1 MSHLIALFLL
11 GFKRFFCKR
20 NLLVFLVLFV
30 LLLYGVNKGVDKYE
44 GILDKSK
51 EFQEVEKLM
60 FRMTISNY
68 TAYSLWGV
76 RYLFVPSASAIFFID
91 SPMTSELSAKIDS
104 VVSTQ
109 VLNNFK
115 GSAVFENK
123 RGFLRFSGLLMLLGT
138 LFVLFTGYESM
149 CRREYLKF
157 LCSNFS
163 PLKLFLSVIFSRF
176 ILVTFTL
183 MVLFV
188 SMVGMVKLRGIEL
201 TSTDFGNLWIYLG
214 VSLLTLLIFLVIGT
228 IIGTIRSNAINVTLI
243 LGVWIVSVFIIPG
256 LFDSIIEEKA
266 DDIIS
271 IYRTDLNKLQKVA
284 NFEKKVEK
292 KYGSFD
298 RRNIVVEREIVED
311 YWQND
316 YPGIAKVEEV
326 LKDQVSEVIDKY
338 KRLSILFPTTFY
350 NLTALEVS
358 SRGYENYLDFYSYG
372 QENQTKFARF
382 YIDRCFYNNPKEMVS
397 YIKGNENIFHGRSRI
412 PGNFIPGVLVNL
424 FYLSALLIGSYIRFK
439 KWLYTPTDKQAF
451 NEKDR
456 KIQLKKDHI
465 NVLCSHRPGLKEQLY
480 LSFSGKSI
488 KRKSSLPSFNV
499 TLEGEALNEA
509 SMASGFVYICHP
521 SAIPGDIKPAD
532 LISFV
537 TRANGVPAAKRAALS
552 RNLSADLLSGRNF
565 NRLESHQ
572 QAEVLLEVLPYIKGK
587 IYLVDQVGKEMP
599 LLILVKLKDQL
610 AALVK
615 RGALVIY
622 LTPDKRVE
630 ALPTQPEREV
640 LDLPDWFEAVE
651 AHRFLLDEE
660 TGRWRTIVRPE
671 TRNKSIGLKK

>member
-11 GFKRFFCKR
+11 GSKRFFCKR
-20 NLLVFLVLFV
+20 NLLVFLIMFI

-44 GILDKSK
+44 DILDKSK
-51 EFQEVEKLM
+51 EFQKVEERM
-60 FRMTISNY
+60 FRMTIFNY
-68 TAYSLWGV
+68 TVYSIFGV
-76 RYLFVPSASAIFFID
+76 RYLFVPSASVIFFTD
-91 SPMTSELSAKIDS
+91 SPMISELSAKIDS
-104 VVSTQ
+104 AVNLQ
-109 VLNNFK
+109 IFNNFK
-115 GSAVFENK
+115 GSAIFENK
-123 RGFLRFSGLLMLLGT
+123 RGFLRFSGLLILLGI

-149 CRREYLKF
+149 CRKEYLKF

-183 MVLFV
+183 TVLFV
-188 SMVGMVKLRGIEL
+188 SMVGVVRLRGIEL
-201 TSTDFGNLWIYLG
+201 ASSDFGNLWIYLG
-214 VSLLTLLIFLVIGT
+214 VSLLTLLIFLVIGG
-228 IIGTIRSNAINVTLI
+228 IIGMIRSNAVSITLI
-243 LGVWIVSVFIIPG
+243 LGVWILSVFIIPG
-256 LFDSIIEEKA
+256 VFDTIIEERA
-266 DDIIS
+266 DNIIS
-271 IYRTDLNKLQKVA
+271 IYRSDLNKLQKVA
-284 NFEKKVEK
+284 NFEKKVEE
-292 KYGSFD
+292 KYGRFD

-311 YWQND
+311 YWKND
-316 YPGIAKVEEV
+316 YPGVAKVETV
-326 LKDQVSEVIDKY
+326 LKDEVLEVIDKY
-338 KRLSILFPTTFY
+338 NKLSILFPITFY
-350 NLTALEVS
+350 NLTAQEVS
-358 SRGYENYLDFYSYG
+358 SRGYKNYLDFYRYS
-372 QENQTKFARF
+372 QKNQIEFARF
-382 YIDRCFYNNPKEMVS
+382 YIDRVFYNNPKELVS
-397 YIKGNENIFHGRSRI
+397 FIKGNENIFQGRSRI
-412 PGNFIPGVLVNL
+412 PGNFTPGVLVNL
-424 FYLSALLIGSYIRFK
+424 FYLLALLFGSYIRFK

-480 LSFSGKSI
+480 LSFYGKSM
-488 KRKSSLPSFNV
+488 KRKSSFPSFNV
-499 TLEGEALNEA
+499 TLEGEAINEA
-509 SMASGFVYICHP
+509 SMANGFVYICHP

-537 TRANGVPAAKRAALS
+537 TRANGVPAAKRAALF
-552 RNLSADLLSGRNF
+552 RNLSADLLNGRNF

-587 IYLVDQVGKEMP
+587 IYLVDQIGKEMP

-660 TGRWRTIVRPE
+660 TGKWRTIVRPE
-671 TRNKSIGLKK
+671 T

>member
-11 GFKRFFCKR
+11 GSKRFFCKR
-20 NLLVFLVLFV
+20 NLLVFLIMFI

-44 GILDKSK
+44 DILDKSK
-51 EFQEVEKLM
+51 EFQKVEERM
-60 FRMTISNY
+60 FRMTIFNY
-68 TAYSLWGV
+68 TVYSIFGV
-76 RYLFVPSASAIFFID
+76 RYLFVPSASVIFFTD
-91 SPMTSELSAKIDS
+91 SPMISELTAKIDS
-104 VVSTQ
+104 AVNLQ
-109 VLNNFK
+109 IFNNFK
-115 GSAVFENK
+115 GSAIFENK
-123 RGFLRFSGLLMLLGT
+123 RGFLRFSGLLILLGT

-149 CRREYLKF
+149 CRKEYLKF

-176 ILVTFTL
+176 VLVTFTL

-188 SMVGMVKLRGIEL
+188 SMVGVVRLRGIEL
-201 TSTDFGNLWIYLG
+201 ASTDFGNLWIYLG
-214 VSLLTLLIFLVIGT
+214 VSLLTLLIFLVIGG
-228 IIGTIRSNAINVTLI
+228 IIGMIRSNAASITLI
-243 LGVWIVSVFIIPG
+243 LGVWILSVFIIPG
-256 LFDSIIEEKA
+256 VFDSIIEERA
-266 DDIIS
+266 DDIIT
-271 IYRTDLNKLQKVA
+271 IYRSDLNKLQKVA
-284 NFEKKVEK
+284 NFEKKVEE
-292 KYGSFD
+292 KYGRFD
-298 RRNIVVEREIVED
+298 RRNIVVEREVVED
-311 YWQND
+311 YWKND
-316 YPGIAKVEEV
+316 YPGVAKVETVLKNEV
-326 LKDQVSEVIDKY
+326 LEVIDKY
-338 KRLSILFPTTFY
+338 NKLSILFPITLY
-350 NLTALEVS
+350 NLTAQEVS
-358 SRGYENYLDFYSYG
+358 SRGYKNYLDFYRYS
-372 QENQTKFARF
+372 QDNQIRFARF
-382 YIDRCFYNNPKEMVS
+382 YIDRVFYNNPKELVS
-397 YIKGNENIFHGRSRI
+397 FIKGNENIFQGRSRI

-424 FYLSALLIGSYIRFK
+424 FYLSALLVGSYIRFK

-465 NVLCSHRPGLKEQLY
+465 NVLCSHRPGLREQLY

-488 KRKSSLPSFNV
+488 KRKSSFPSFNM
-499 TLEGEALNEA
+499 TLEGEAINEA
-509 SMASGFVYICHP
+509 SMTDGFIYICHP

-537 TRANGVPAAKRAALS
+537 TRANGVPAAQRAALS
-552 RNLSADLLSGRNF
+552 RKLSAGLISGRNF
-565 NRLESHQ
+565 NRLEPHQ
-572 QAEVLLEVLPYIKGK
+572 QAEALLEVLPYIKGK

-660 TGRWRTIVRPE
+660 TGKWRTIVRPE
-671 TRNKSIGLKK
+671 TQNKSIGLKK